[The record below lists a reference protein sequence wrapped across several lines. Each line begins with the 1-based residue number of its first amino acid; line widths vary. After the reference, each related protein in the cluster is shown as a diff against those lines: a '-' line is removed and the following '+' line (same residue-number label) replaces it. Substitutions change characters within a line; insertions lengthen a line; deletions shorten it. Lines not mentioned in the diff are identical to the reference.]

1 MDWRGLISF
10 LVGLLES
17 GNDQDFHFG
26 IKLLDDKEID
36 VECCQ
41 NIDDSSR
48 SIKKKLLHVEQ
59 LAPFNLHLTFKQDW
73 ESPLQVN
80 GLITLLGSLR
90 SLAL

>member
-10 LVGLLES
+10 LLGLLES

-26 IKLLDDKEID
+26 IKLFDDKETD

-48 SIKKKLLHVEQ
+48 SIKKK
-59 LAPFNLHLTFKQDW
+59 
-73 ESPLQVN
+73 
-80 GLITLLGSLR
+80 ITSCR
-90 SLAL
+90 TASTVQPSSNF